1 MITDILA
8 DLGQE
13 HLALAAFEGGQYCLI
28 RLFMIQMASGVW
40 SLDEMGSIIA
50 GPRNIILEVVAKLAV
65 FNTELFINTVI
76 RWKSLYTEFNAL
88 LIRIGLRNTY
98 ATTYAEIS
106 KLQKEEVLMD
116 ERTILEVIMKHK
128 DKENTLVKNYGPTT
142 LDIIFR
148 HCYQPIQ
155 KLIEKD
161 EVVLD
166 YCYLCARENATDHEV
181 RPEILCGIVVIKPE
195 GKPFFCISDFSQFT
209 SLVNLWQDHL
219 SNSDDSGFSDEASH
233 VSTQLCN
240 ILFPPEVRKI
250 IEDKEVRRVFLCPD
264 LSMTVIP
271 LDLIMFPDSKM
282 LYQKCAV
289 TLLSSSREIL
299 RGGSGALLEE
309 MLTHKGLTPVVNS
322 PTDAVDPK
330 TGSSNNQ
337 CIIFANPNFNLKS
350 SEKTLSLAHIVNKM
364 FGLFQI
370 NRPVVNVESLPS
382 SEEEA
387 NQIEYVLSENKE
399 SLLPVEKIIGDSATI
414 KAALKVQ
421 SPFIL
426 HFATHTFSTAKESK
440 NRLYGGNF
448 WVASA
453 KSGLLLAGAN
463 TFLSGNYS
471 EVSECA
477 GSGQLTTLAICTMNL
492 RNTRLVYLSACSSS
506 SGHTISGEPPITLAH
521 AFHASG
527 AHTVVGTLWPVSDK
541 ASSKFSSLFYSALCN
556 LGVHPSEA
564 LVRAKISMQQ
574 DAEFNHWFNWAPY
587 VCLGT
592 DFPLFI
598 SS

>member
-1 MITDILA
+1 MITDTLA

-13 HLALAAFEGGQYCLI
+13 HLAVAAFEGGQYCLI

-65 FNTELFINTVI
+65 FNSELFINTVI

-98 ATTYAEIS
+98 AKTHAE
-106 KLQKEEVLMD
+106 LQKEKVSMD
-116 ERTILEVIMKHK
+116 EHAILQIIMKHK
-128 DKENTLVKNYGPTT
+128 DEENRLVKNYGPTT
-142 LDIIFR
+142 LDVIFR
-148 HCYQPIQ
+148 HCYQPVQ
-155 KLIEKD
+155 RLIEKD

-166 YCYLCARENATDHEV
+166 YCYLYVHENPTNHEV
-181 RPEILCGIVVIKPE
+181 RPETLCGIVVIKPE
-195 GKPFFCISDFSQFT
+195 GKPFYCISDFSDFT
-209 SLVNLWQDHL
+209 SLANLWQDHL
-219 SNSDDSGFSDEASH
+219 SNSGDSGFSDEASH

-250 IEDKEVRRVFLCPD
+250 IEDKGVRRAFICPD
-264 LSMTVIP
+264 LSMTIVP
-271 LDLIMFPDSKM
+271 LDLIMFPDNKM
-282 LYQKCAV
+282 LYQKCSV

-309 MLTHKGLTPVVNS
+309 MLAHKGLSPMVN
-322 PTDAVDPK
+322 TQMGTIDPK

-350 SEKTLSLAHIVNKM
+350 SHKTTLSLAHIVDRM
-364 FGLFQI
+364 FGLFHI
-370 NRPVVNVESLPS
+370 NRPIVKVESLPS

-387 NQIEYVLSENKE
+387 NQIERILSANKE
-399 SLLPVEKIIGDSATI
+399 ECLKVKKIMGDSATS
-414 KAALKVQ
+414 KAALQVEC
-421 SPFIL
+421 PFIL
-426 HFATHTFSTAKESK
+426 HFATHTFSIEKESN

-448 WVASA
+448 WAASA

-471 EVSECA
+471 EVLECA
-477 GSGQLTTLAICTMNL
+477 GSGKLTTLAICTMNL

-527 AHTVVGTLWPVSDK
+527 AHTVIGTLWPVSDK
-541 ASSKFSSLFYSALCN
+541 ASSKFSSMFYSALCN
-556 LGVHPSEA
+556 PGVHPSEA
-564 LVRAKISMQQ
+564 LVRTKVAMQQ

-592 DFPLFI
+592 DFPLF
-598 SS
+598 STS